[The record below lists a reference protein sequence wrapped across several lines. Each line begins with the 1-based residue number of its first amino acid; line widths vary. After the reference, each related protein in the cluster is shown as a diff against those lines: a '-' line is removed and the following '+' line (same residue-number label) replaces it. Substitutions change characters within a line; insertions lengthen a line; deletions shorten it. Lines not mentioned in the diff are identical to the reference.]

1 MQLLALDLIL
11 ETQFEKSKTIMDK
24 IFIRELRADAWIG
37 IYEWEKLK
45 PQTLDFNL
53 DIGLDTH
60 QAGATDNITH
70 TVDYGKV
77 VERIRA
83 DLKDQH
89 FKLLEALAEHIA
101 EVVLHDFKAQWI
113 QVSVAKI
120 AHMRGVKQVGV
131 TIARE
136 RPTSASVPP
145 PGFVDSERS

>member
-1 MQLLALDLIL
+1 
-11 ETQFEKSKTIMDK
+11 MDT
-24 IFIRELRADAWIG
+24 IFIRELRAEAWIG

-53 DIGLDTH
+53 EIGVDTH
-60 QAGATDNITH
+60 RAGSSDNISD

-101 EVVLHDFKAQWI
+101 KVVLHDFKAHWVRI
-113 QVSVAKI
+113 SVAKI
-120 AHMRGVKQVGV
+120 AHMRGVKLVGV
-131 TIARE
+131 TITRE
-136 RPTSASVPP
+136 REPGTSSGNPQ
-145 PGFVDSERS
+145 

>member
-1 MQLLALDLIL
+1 
-11 ETQFEKSKTIMDK
+11 MDK
-24 IFIRELRADAWIG
+24 IFIREMRADAWIG

-113 QVSVAKI
+113 QVNVAKI
-120 AHMRGVKQVGV
+120 AHMRGVKMVGV
-131 TIARE
+131 TIVRE
-136 RPTSASVPP
+136 RATSVSVPP
-145 PGFVDSERS
+145 PGFADSERS

>member
-120 AHMRGVKQVGV
+120 AHMRGVKMVGV
-131 TIARE
+131 TITRE
-136 RPTSASVPP
+136 RALPATAPP
-145 PGFVDSERS
+145 PGFADSERS

>member
-1 MQLLALDLIL
+1 
-11 ETQFEKSKTIMDK
+11 MDT

-37 IYEWEKLK
+37 IYEWEKLS

-53 DIGLDTH
+53 DIGVDTH
-60 QAGATDNITH
+60 IAGETDNIRD

-131 TIARE
+131 TITRE
-136 RPTSASVPP
+136 RAACASLPP
-145 PGFVDSERS
+145 PGFADSERS

>member
-1 MQLLALDLIL
+1 
-11 ETQFEKSKTIMDK
+11 MDT
-24 IFIRELRADAWIG
+24 IFIRELRAEAWIG

-53 DIGLDTH
+53 EIGTDTH
-60 QAGATDNITH
+60 QAGASDNIGD

-101 EVVLHDFKAQWI
+101 QVILHDFKALWV

-120 AHMRGVKQVGV
+120 AHMRGVKLVGV
-131 TIARE
+131 KITRE
-136 RPTSASVPP
+136 RELNTKKLTQPTPPTP
-145 PGFVDSERS
+145 PGFADSNLS

>member
-1 MQLLALDLIL
+1 
-11 ETQFEKSKTIMDK
+11 MDT
-24 IFIRELRADAWIG
+24 IFIRELRAEAWIG

-53 DIGLDTH
+53 EIGVDTH
-60 QAGATDNITH
+60 RAGSSDNISD

-101 EVVLHDFKAQWI
+101 KVVLHDFKAHWVRI
-113 QVSVAKI
+113 SVAKI
-120 AHMRGVKQVGV
+120 AHMRGVKLVGV
-131 TIARE
+131 TIMRE
-136 RPTSASVPP
+136 REPDVSGSKPQ
-145 PGFVDSERS
+145 

>member
-1 MQLLALDLIL
+1 
-11 ETQFEKSKTIMDK
+11 MDT

-37 IYEWEKLK
+37 IYEWEKLR

-53 DIGLDTH
+53 EIGLDTH
-60 QAGATDNITH
+60 RAGESDNIRD

-101 EVVLHDFKAQWI
+101 QVVLHDFKAQWVK
-113 QVSVAKI
+113 VSVAKI
-120 AHMRGVKQVGV
+120 AHMRGVKMVGV
-131 TIARE
+131 TI
-136 RPTSASVPP
+136 S
-145 PGFVDSERS
+145 RSRDTIEPS

>member
-1 MQLLALDLIL
+1 
-11 ETQFEKSKTIMDK
+11 MDT

-37 IYEWEKLK
+37 IYEWEKLS

-60 QAGATDNITH
+60 SACESDNIRD

-77 VERIRA
+77 VARIRG

-101 EVVLHDFKAQWI
+101 QVVLHDFKAQWVK
-113 QVSVAKI
+113 VSVAKI
-120 AHMRGVKQVGV
+120 NHMRGVKMVGV
-131 TIARE
+131 TITRRRDDADAR
-136 RPTSASVPP
+136 TI
-145 PGFVDSERS
+145 PGAKDGTWA